1 VEKEL
6 SHSKKPLQKQKKQ
19 EEDFCSSC
27 GAVVTVRIASTR
39 RSKTHG
45 LKKPYKTLTN
55 HSSAS
60 HNHALYY
67 GRTEFYEERQ
77 VKDLHIFFIGL
88 SYTDAI
94 VTDNNEV

>member
-1 VEKEL
+1 MRTSPYVGNL
-6 SHSKKPLQKQKKQ
+6 VGNRGLRTG
-19 EEDFCSSC
+19 

-39 RSKTHG
+39 RSETHG

-67 GRTEFYEERQ
+67 GRTEFYEEQQ

-94 VTDNNEV
+94 VMDNNEV